1 MCAYGTMYEKVRM
14 ASNMAGC
21 FTLAL
26 AMVLLMASKM
36 AYHLVL
42 NSTRYA
48 STRVLWL
55 ASKMA
60 RCLVSN

>member
-1 MCAYGTMYEKVRM
+1 MCAYGNMYENLRM

-26 AMVLLMASKM
+26 VMVLLMASKM

-42 NSTRYA
+42 DSTRYA

-60 RCLVSN
+60 PRLVSN